1 MSCRV
6 IMGLLEARL
15 RISASLECIE
25 YYENRIMDSAV
36 DSYSL
41 EFIVHI
47 YIMTKKFPRCRL
59 YKTSPQGSLL
69 HSFTSCFSTV
79 RNSSSFAF
87 SNCK

>member
-47 YIMTKKFPRCRL
+47 YIMTKIFSRCRL

-69 HSFTSCFSTV
+69 HSFTSCFSSV

-87 SNCK
+87 SSCK